1 LQALAWFIE
10 QVNAP
15 IGLRSLGYSSSDI
28 PADGNDS
35 RSSRLARST
44 PSTRPVYSKDA
55 LKGV

>member
-35 RSSRLARST
+35 RSSRLARSGADLWGLFE
-44 PSTRPVYSKDA
+44 DA
-55 LKGV
+55 LNGV